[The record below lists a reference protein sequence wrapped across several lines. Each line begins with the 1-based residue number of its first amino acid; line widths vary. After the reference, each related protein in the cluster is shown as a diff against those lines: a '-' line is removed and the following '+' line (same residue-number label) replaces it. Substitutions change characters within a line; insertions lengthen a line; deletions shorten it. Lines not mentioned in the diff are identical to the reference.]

1 MFRLLLGAITTRH
14 PRRNKSRHR
23 KTSDQPAHRARLCLE
38 TLESRLVPSANDWAM
53 PNYSPAGTRDNT
65 AEHILGPNNVGNL
78 QTLWEFP
85 TGGIVAGTPAVVH
98 NVVYAG
104 DSLGDFYAVKSDGTL
119 LWSLTGTNKLAGQ
132 ITASPLVTQGVVIIG
147 TDSTPG
153 GDGFVYGLDAKTGA
167 VDWKIHPNTSAHAAV
182 WGSAT
187 QVGNNV
193 AIGIATDEEFVTTA
207 PVSRG
212 SLVLLNPTNGQVI
225 WQTYTVTDAEL
236 ASGVTGSAIW
246 STPAY
251 DPATGIIYAGTGNNY
266 GNNPNRDNPTRTN
279 GTSDAMI
286 AFNAKTGAIIW
297 VNQRTSNDNWNRQF
311 PGGGPDADF
320 GDSPH
325 LYKLSNGEKVVGSGQ
340 KSGFFWVFD
349 AKDGHV
355 VNVTPSGKEG
365 LQVSTGS
372 SLGGLYATAAVDT
385 KTDTVFAN
393 DRDPSTTPQSG
404 HVVAIAGNGQSFVST
419 FANNGYFNT
428 TTPDQSGVAIANG
441 VVYFDTLG
449 GTLFALDEKTG
460 KVLAQVA
467 TDGANSGPSVSNGHI
482 YVGQGNFLGGGA
494 GGGGIMALGLK
505 QAQTGDYLQTNLVSD
520 IPGEAQVT
528 DPNLKNPWGVSESTT
543 SPFWVSDQATG
554 KSTLYI
560 VKNGT
565 VTAAGLVVSIPTTQA
580 GPQGPTGQVS
590 TGQITTGPN
599 DFLISTA
606 VGGNGNK
613 ASFIFADLNG
623 TIDAWNSGTTAIKV
637 QTTAGAVYTGLAIG
651 NTASGNFLYA
661 ANDAGRGSIDVFD
674 SKFAPVTLGTG
685 GFGTF
690 RDPLL
695 PTDLNLVPFNVE
707 DIGGNIYVAYAPS
720 GRPNQTGAV
729 EGQGA
734 VAIFD
739 TTGHFVRQLI
749 VGSELAA
756 PWGMAMAPATF
767 GKFGGDLLVGNFAYN
782 VSEIN
787 AFNPTTGSFVGT
799 VTSPTGTEFQN
810 QALWYIGF
818 GNGGNGGD
826 KNTLYFAAGINAEK
840 DGLFGQ
846 IQVVPTLA
854 HNAPIVTNLANGVE
868 QTFSTRSV
876 FSTAPTVPN
885 SGDQN
890 PYGVAFVP
898 PDIKSGGKLQPG
910 DILVSNFNNGA
921 ANGGLQGT
929 GTTIIRITPSGE
941 RSVFFQGKG
950 LGLTTALGVLKS
962 GFVLVG
968 NVPTTDGKF
977 ATLGQGSLL
986 VLDTNGNLVT
996 TLTDP
1001 NLLRDPWD
1009 LTINDHGS
1017 RAQVFVS
1024 NVTNVTNASGVGNGV
1039 VTRIDLH
1046 ISPTGAL
1053 VVDHMTRIASGYKV
1067 EENDAALVVG
1077 PTGLAYDARRD
1088 ILYVASTDD
1097 NAIYAIDDAGD
1108 RGTSNGKGKLIYQD
1122 SAHLHGPLA
1131 LVLAPNGDLITANG
1145 DAVNSDPNQPSE
1157 LVEFTPQGKFV
1168 GQFSIDPNPG
1178 GAFGIALANVDGELR
1193 FAAVNDNTNSL
1204 DVWTFA
1210 TEPVHHR
1217 HHHH

>member
-1 MFRLLLGAITTRH
+1 MFRFLLRRITSGRQSRNQRAH
-14 PRRNKSRHR
+14 PPR
-23 KTSDQPAHRARLCLE
+23 RARLCLE
-38 TLESRLVPSANDWAM
+38 DLENRLVPSGSNWSMYNFD
-53 PNYSPAGTRDNT
+53 SKGSRDNI
-65 AEHILGPNNVGNL
+65 AEHILSPSNVGNL

-85 TGGIVAGTPAVVH
+85 TAGVVAGTPAVVN

-104 DSLGDFYAVKSDGTL
+104 DSTGMVYAVDQNGKLLWQTKVDGSVTDSLLITHDTAIFGTL
-119 LWSLTGTNKLAGQ
+119 NGT
-132 ITASPLVTQGVVIIG
+132 I
-147 TDSTPG
+147 
-153 GDGFVYGLDAKTGA
+153 YGLNTATGA
-167 VDWKIHPNTSAHAAV
+167 VRWQTQPTATADRDPQGRPRIY
-182 WGSAT
+182 GSAT
-187 QVGNNV
+187 LVGKNV
-193 AIGIATDEEFVTTA
+193 AIGVATAEEFLGPNA
-207 PVSRG
+207 PPPVSRG
-212 SLVLLNPTNGQVI
+212 WLFLLNPKDGSVI
-225 WQTYTVTDAEL
+225 WGTPTITDAQK
-236 ASGVTGSAIW
+236 AAGSTGAAIW

-251 DPATGIIYAGTGNNY
+251 DPALGLIYAGTGNNY
-266 GNNPNRDNPTRTN
+266 SDPTTS
-279 GTSDAMI
+279 TSDAMI
-286 AFNAKTGAIIW
+286 AFDAKDGHMVW
-297 VNQRTSNDNWNRQF
+297 VNQRTNEDDWHPKF
-311 PGGGPDADF
+311 EPGEPDFDF

-325 LYKLSNGEKVVGSGQ
+325 LFKLPSGEEVVGSGQ
-340 KSGFFWVFD
+340 KSGFYHVFD
-349 AKDGHV
+349 AKTGAV
-355 VNVTPSGKEG
+355 VNQIQISG
-365 LQVSTGS
+365 GS
-372 SLGGLYATAAVDT
+372 SLGGLFATAAEDV
-385 KTDTVFAN
+385 KTGVVFAN
-393 DRDPSTTPQSG
+393 DRFTHTGAPATG
-404 HVVAIAGNGQSFVST
+404 EVAAIAPDGSHTIWTFST
-419 FANNGYFNT
+419 A
-428 TTPDQSGVAIANG
+428 TPDQSGVALANG

-460 KVLAQVA
+460 AVLAQVA
-467 TDGANSGPSVSNGHI
+467 TSGANSGPAISNGRV
-482 YVGQGNFLGGGA
+482 YVGQGNLLGGG

-505 QAQTGDYLQTNLVSD
+505 KAETGAYVQTNLVSD

-528 DPNLKNPWGVSESTT
+528 DPNLKNSWGVSESNA
-543 SPFWVSDQATG
+543 SPFWVSNAGTNT
-554 KSTLYI
+554 STLYS
-560 VKNGT
+560 VKNDPNAPDNHVV
-565 VTAAGLVVSIPTTQA
+565 VTASSLVVKIPTNAT
-580 GPQGPTGQVS
+580 PPNGPTGQVNNS
-590 TGQITTGPN
+590 TAFFP
-599 DFLISTA
+599 ISTTA
-606 VGGNGNK
+606 GGNGAK

-623 TIDAWNSGTTAIKV
+623 TIDAWNGDGKPAPNNNLAHVVAT
-637 QTTAGAVYTGLAIG
+637 GATGSVYTGLAIG
-651 NTASGNFLYA
+651 SSGTTAATNYVYA
-661 ANDAGRGSIDVFD
+661 ANDSLGRIDVYDGTFT
-674 SKFAPVTLGTG
+674 PVTLGTG

-695 PTDLNLVPFNVE
+695 PTDLHLVPFNVQN
-707 DIGGNIYVAYAPS
+707 IGNSIYVAYAPS
-720 GRPNQTGAV
+720 GRANQTGAV

-739 TTGHFVRQLI
+739 TTGHFIRQLI
-749 VGSELAA
+749 VGSALAS
-756 PWGMAMAPATF
+756 PWGMTMAPATF
-767 GKFGGDLLVGNFAYN
+767 GKFGGDFLVGNFAYN
-782 VSEIN
+782 DSEIN
-787 AFNPTTGSFVGT
+787 AFDPTTGSLLGT
-799 VTSPTGTEFQN
+799 VSSPTGQEFQN

-840 DGLFGQ
+840 DGLFGS
-846 IQVVPTLA
+846 IQAVPTLA
-854 HNAPIVTNLANGVE
+854 HNAPIVTNLSSGVE

-876 FSTAPTVPN
+876 FSTAPNVPN

-898 PDIKSGGKLQPG
+898 QGIKPGGKLQPG

-941 RSVFFQGKG
+941 RSVFFQGTG

-977 ATLGQGSLL
+977 ATLRQGSLL

-1024 NVTNVTNASGVGNGV
+1024 NVTSVTNASGVGSGT

-1046 ISPTGAL
+1046 ISQTGAL

-1108 RGTSNGKGKLIYQD
+1108 THKDHGKGKLIYQD
-1122 SAHLHGPLA
+1122 NAHLHGPLA

-1157 LVEFTPQGKFV
+1157 LVEFTPGGKFV

-1193 FAAVNDNTNSL
+1193 FAAVNDNTASL
-1204 DVWTFA
+1204 DVWTFV
-1210 TEPVHHR
+1210 TEPVHHN
-1217 HHHH
+1217 HHHHHHHHEWDGWDD